1 MTTNM
6 NLEIRF
12 PAETDRKTVEMRCK
26 NNQEARQKRVI
37 IDKLPTSKTS
47 SISRTNIFVPFF
59 VFCFGLVITKM

>member
-26 NNQEARQKRVI
+26 NNQESRKKRVI

-47 SISRTNIFVPFF
+47 SISCINIFVPFLVIF
-59 VFCFGLVITKM
+59 FGLVITKM